1 MHRGG
6 QKENNSKR
14 IQLQYWTI
22 ARSIPQGRKGRV
34 LSDKKERRKGFG
46 SAAACR
52 EREKIGLTCLREE
65 ITTEAPSSARR
76 RAMAKPI
83 PCVDAVMTA
92 TFPSNSLFFSLPI
105 SRPHRSKRKK
115 RKKITQ
121 KKKSKRRQ

>member
-14 IQLQYWTI
+14 IQLQFWTI
-22 ARSIPQGRKGRV
+22 ARSIPQGRKGEIFQIR
-34 LSDKKERRKGFG
+34 KKERKV
-46 SAAACR
+46 SALSAVCR

-83 PCVDAVMTA
+83 HCVYAVMTA
-92 TFPSNSLFFSLPI
+92 TFPSNNLFFSLPI
-105 SRPHRSKRKK
+105 SRPHQRKRKQ
-115 RKKITQ
+115 RKKKTQ
-121 KKKSKRRQ
+121 KKSKRRK